1 MDRPSDEAVCRAL
14 KILAEAYIKAVSGE
28 EVTVTYTKKEAPV
41 HGGNRERAK
50 VS

>member
-1 MDRPSDEAVCRAL
+1 MNRPSDEAVCRAL
-14 KILAEAYIKAVSGE
+14 KILAEAYIKAVCGE
-28 EVTVTYTKKEAPV
+28 EVTVTYTKKTPV